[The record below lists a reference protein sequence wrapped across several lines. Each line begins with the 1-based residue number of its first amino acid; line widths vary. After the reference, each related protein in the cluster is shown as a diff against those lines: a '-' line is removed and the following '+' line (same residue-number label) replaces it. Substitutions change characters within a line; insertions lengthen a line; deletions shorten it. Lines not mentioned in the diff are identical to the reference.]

1 MEEAKDRLVISIAND
16 KRQLADLED
25 KILKLLK
32 ESEGN
37 ILDDEV
43 LINTLNNSKLTSGVI
58 ASRVQEAE
66 HTEKSINEA
75 REHYRSAATRGSV
88 LYFVIADLAII
99 SPMYQY
105 SLTYFKKLFNYCI
118 ETSEKAA
125 DVPERLK
132 LLSSF
137 TTNFIFT
144 NV

>member
-1 MEEAKDRLVISIAND
+1 M
-16 KRQLADLED
+16 
-25 KILKLLK
+25 
-32 ESEGN
+32 
-37 ILDDEV
+37 

-58 ASRVQEAE
+58 AGRVQEAE

-118 ETSEKAA
+118 EASEKATE
-125 DVPERLK
+125 VPERLE
-132 LLSSF
+132 LLSNF

-144 NV
+144 NVQRGLFEQHKLLFSFLLATSIARHPGTARIL